1 MSDALESCT
10 SDPFSNIFERNG
22 VKYEFI
28 DTAGNS
34 DSNDKDEQNF
44 TNLVTFLKDKKEIDF
59 IFLLL
64 KFGERITG
72 ETKKY
77 INRLNRI
84 FEENDFYTHLS
95 IIFTKYPE
103 KPKKKEEKLK
113 DNLKEQINTILEET
127 FNIKKEQELP
137 EVKVYFLDTDI
148 DEDTNEYIEKFQNT
162 IDIMLEQ
169 IKLNIDLFGS
179 IDTSNLDSNGEFVK
193 KRREYLKQKY
203 EEFKKNFKKE
213 KQEKEQLQNEIKD
226 SNLDENTMERKK
238 CVLRELEEKEQKQRE
253 NYKNIEEEI
262 KKRQTEIDNKAKGAG
277 VILEA
282 LKESKVARIAFFGSY
297 FLYYGWSI
305 TTLFGS
311 SVGIGIPLVV
321 ISLLGGIYSSYL
333 IDFPQRII

>member
-1 MSDALESCT
+1 MEGIKASRILVIGPTGAGKSQFCNFVQKDLTNSKNKVSDALESCT

-113 DNLKEQINTILEET
+113 DNLKEQISIILEET
-127 FNIKKEQELP
+127 FNIKK
-137 EVKVYFLDTDI
+137 
-148 DEDTNEYIEKFQNT
+148 
-162 IDIMLEQ
+162 
-169 IKLNIDLFGS
+169 S
-179 IDTSNLDSNGEFVK
+179 
-193 KRREYLKQKY
+193 
-203 EEFKKNFKKE
+203 KNF
-213 KQEKEQLQNEIKD
+213 
-226 SNLDENTMERKK
+226 
-238 CVLRELEEKEQKQRE
+238 QK
-253 NYKNIEEEI
+253 
-262 KKRQTEIDNKAKGAG
+262 
-277 VILEA
+277 
-282 LKESKVARIAFFGSY
+282 LKFIF
-297 FLYYGWSI
+297 
-305 TTLFGS
+305 
-311 SVGIGIPLVV
+311 
-321 ISLLGGIYSSYL
+321 
-333 IDFPQRII
+333 

>member
-44 TNLVTFLKDKKEIDF
+44 TNLVTFLEDKKEIDF

-137 EVKVYFLDTDI
+137 EVKVYFLDTEI

-238 CVLRELEEKEQKQRE
+238 CRLRDLEDKEKKQRE
-253 NYKNIEEEI
+253 NYRNIEEEI
-262 KKRQTEIDNKAKGAG
+262 KKGKMRLIIKQ
-277 VILEA
+277 
-282 LKESKVARIAFFGSY
+282 KEMV
-297 FLYYGWSI
+297 
-305 TTLFGS
+305 
-311 SVGIGIPLVV
+311 
-321 ISLLGGIYSSYL
+321 LLL
-333 IDFPQRII
+333 RF

>member
-103 KPKKKEEKLK
+103 KPKKKEEKLIG
-113 DNLKEQINTILEET
+113 NLKEQINTILEET

-137 EVKVYFLDTDI
+137 EVKVCFLDTEI

-162 IDIMLEQ
+162 VDIMLEK
-169 IKLNIDLFGS
+169 IKLNVDLFGS
-179 IDTSNLDSNGEFVK
+179 IDTSNLDSKGEFVK
-193 KRREYLKQKY
+193 KRREYLNQKV
-203 EEFKKNFKKE
+203 EEFKNNFEKE
-213 KQEKEQLQNEIKD
+213 KQEKEQLQIEIKD

-238 CVLRELEEKEQKQRE
+238 CRLRELEEKEQKQRE

-262 KKRQTEIDNKAKGAG
+262 KRKLAEIDDKAKRTG
-277 VILEA
+277 VIYEV
-282 LKESKVARIAFFGSY
+282 LKKSSKIFGFFGSIIFIRGATLTIIY
-297 FLYYGWSI
+297 PPAGIDLMAFGIQAI
-305 TTLFGS
+305 TG
-311 SVGIGIPLVV
+311 
-321 ISLLGGIYSSYL
+321 SSYL
-333 IDFPQRII
+333 EKKLIN